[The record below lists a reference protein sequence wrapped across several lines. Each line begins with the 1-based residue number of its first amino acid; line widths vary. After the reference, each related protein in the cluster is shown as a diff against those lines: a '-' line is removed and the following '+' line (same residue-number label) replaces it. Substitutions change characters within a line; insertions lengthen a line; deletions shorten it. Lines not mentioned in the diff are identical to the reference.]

1 MAFLKDNRQNRRKIF
16 DYHKKK
22 LENPFYSRKK
32 KINYFSGLKTK
43 ITTLVILLLLIALSW
58 FIFASS
64 FWKIK
69 EVSING
75 LDRMSNDEILKLVTE
90 QIRARNWLLIPQNNL
105 LFFNQ
110 KSFLAGIQER
120 YRFQDIQIIKKWPNK
135 LLVEVKEKTLA
146 CIWNEADKY
155 YYADTEGYILSE
167 VSPLELTGKSH
178 PLISNESNL
187 KVDNSKILVDTS
199 YIASAVDLF
208 KKLAAK
214 TALEINIEKFIVD
227 KDVNTIKILTN
238 EGVRI
243 SFNTQ
248 DDLDRQI
255 EKLLLI
261 KKEKLKEDFKNKK
274 YIDLRFGDK
283 VYFQ

>member
-1 MAFLKDNRQNRRKIF
+1 MFFSKNNQTNRRKIF
-16 DYHKKK
+16 DYHEKK

-32 KINYFSGLKTK
+32 KINHLGGLKTK
-43 ITTLVILLLLIALSW
+43 IITLAVLLLLLALSW
-58 FIFASS
+58 FIFVSS

-75 LDRMSNDEILKLVTE
+75 LDRMSNNEILKLVNE
-90 QIRARNWLLIPQNNL
+90 QIGGRNWLIIPQNNL

-110 KSFLAGIQER
+110 SKFLSNVRNR
-120 YRFQDIQIIKKWPNK
+120 YRFQDIQISKQWPSK
-135 LLVEVKEKTLA
+135 LIVSVREKTLA
-146 CIWNEADKY
+146 CIWNESEKY

-167 VSPLELTGKSH
+167 VSPLELTEKSH
-178 PLISNESNL
+178 PLISNESPL
-187 KVDNSKILVDTS
+187 KIDDGKIQVDAS
-199 YIASAVDLF
+199 YILSAVDLF
-208 KKLAAK
+208 KKLSQKAG
-214 TALEINIEKFIVD
+214 LDIGVEKFIVD
-227 KDVNTIKILTN
+227 KDINTIKIQTN
-238 EGVRI
+238 EGVKI

-248 DDLDRQI
+248 DNLDRQI

-261 KKEKLKEDFKNKK
+261 KNEKLKEDFKNKK